1 MHDSHSTENNF
12 LSKISDIIEANLS
25 NEQFG
30 VSELAREVGMSRSNL
45 LRKIKKLRKISVSQF
60 IREVRLKNAME
71 MLRQSSLTV
80 SEVTYKVG
88 FGSTSYFIKCFHD
101 HYGYPPG
108 EVGKSES
115 NQNGHPVEESM
126 DDHKNI
132 TGFWQEL
139 KRRKVVKVIIVYAT
153 ISFILLQLLSILI
166 KPLFLPQWLMT
177 LVIVLLA
184 IGFPIAIIFSW
195 IFDITPAGIEVTKSI
210 NEQGLQKQ
218 TNSPKMKGV
227 LYTLLVGVLMVV
239 IVFIVNPQI
248 FRGNSQE
255 KIIPDLEKSIAVLP
269 FHNDSN
275 DSTNVYLINGLMES
289 ILTKLQKIEE
299 LRVIS
304 RTSVEKYRNN
314 PKQISE
320 IAKELNVNY
329 LIEGSGQKIGDKILL
344 NIQLIEAPSDR
355 HLLSEQYNRK
365 VTDIFEL
372 QMDIAKN
379 IADKIQAIITP
390 EEAERIYKIPTDNLV
405 AYDYYLKGRDLMFV
419 MKGESWKSAITYFEK
434 AIERDDEFALAY
446 ANIAIAY
453 YLLDLLRADKIY
465 TEQIKNYADKALLLD
480 AKLSESLL
488 ATALYYMHNDEH
500 AMAISYLEKALSYNP
515 NDIWAMTALSEI
527 YAKRIPNTEKY
538 LEYAIKGIRLDIAA
552 HDAISASFIYLHLG
566 NAFVQSGFI
575 DEAQTYI
582 NKSLDYYPE
591 NLFSQYVKA
600 YILYAKNR
608 DLEQIKDLLIEVFKK
623 DTTRLDVMQE
633 VGKIYY
639 YMRDYEN
646 AYKYYKKFTDIKK
659 AQNLDLFPE
668 ENSKIGVVFAK
679 MGQKEESDNYFEK
692 YKEYAENDTSIYNN
706 LSLSMYYSYTGD
718 TKKALEHLKLFS
730 QQDNYFFWVII
741 FLEMDPLIDNIKD
754 TPEFKKIMKDIE
766 NKFWNNH
773 KQIKISLERKKL
785 I

>member
-227 LYTLLVGVLMVV
+227 LYTLLVGALMVV

-488 ATALYYMHNDEH
+488 ATALYYMHNDEPE
-500 AMAISYLEKALSYNP
+500 MTISYLEKALSYNP

-608 DLEQIKDLLIEVFKK
+608 DLEQIKDLLIGVFKK